1 MSSGTASTNS
11 SPPPMRSAYVTRR
24 LFVQIPLTAVFAGAI
39 PLLPRPAAAAEAAA
53 LKIIA
58 FGDSLIAGPGLPADA
73 TFPAVLEKALRA
85 AGHKVTVVNAGV
97 SGDTAFGG
105 LTRLDWAIADGADG
119 LILELGANDMMR
131 GIDTDVTRGALDGI
145 LAKLKQRNI
154 KALIAG
160 MKASPSLG
168 QDYKARFD
176 TIYPELAVKYQ
187 ALLYPF
193 YLEGVAA
200 NPSLTLG
207 DGLHPNAAGVE
218 HIVKAMLPLVLVFL
232 QQMDAASA
240 RRE

>member
-11 SPPPMRSAYVTRR
+11 SPPMRSAFVTRR
-24 LFVQIPLTAVFAGAI
+24 LFVQIPLAAVFSGAI
-39 PLLPRPAAAAEAAA
+39 PLQPRPAAAAKAAR

-85 AGHKVTVVNAGV
+85 DGHQVTVINAGV

-168 QDYKARFD
+168 QDYEARFD
-176 TIYPELAVKYQ
+176 SIYPELAAKYQ

-232 QQMDAASA
+232 QQIEAASA
-240 RRE
+240 RRD